1 MWTYYFHIFHSQTI
15 APTLSAYSISGV
27 IDKQVPTRVFS
38 TLVEFHMKT
47 TKFKF
52 FRQTNSGNISTG
64 MYLRRTL
71 LRSSFRSSIPFRWL
85 SESNVPKGFEKFYKK
100 SLPNIPGGTGSP
112 GGANPGPIKPATNPW
127 IAVGAGAV
135 GYLLLTSTLRQ
146 RMPEITVQEFV
157 ADLLLKGQV
166 SKVEIVNRSFARVYV
181 RGDDHN
187 VPHAGEVVRM
197 NFGSLEQLEA
207 KIDMTQMQLGLAP
220 DQFIPIHHVSET
232 EPGSVVSTILPW
244 VIMLLPLL
252 FIRRAFKDI
261 GKMMGDGKG
270 GMGGSGG
277 GRNAFNFGKVDMAG
291 RELKSAVK
299 FTDVAGLR
307 QSKQE
312 LLEFVDFLKFPAKY
326 DKLGAKIPKGALL
339 VGPPGTGKTLLAKA
353 VAGEA
358 DVPFYSISGSDFV
371 EMFVGVGAS
380 RVRDLFAKARKTA
393 PSIIFIDEIDAVGKK
408 RGKSQMGGNDEREST
423 LNQLLVEMDG
433 FTTTTG
439 VVVLAGTNRVDI
451 LDKALTRAGRFD
463 RQIPIDR
470 PDLEEREEIFQ
481 VHLRNVTLKPGL
493 DTKEVSHR
501 MAALTPGMV
510 GADIANICNEA
521 AIFAAR
527 RKGEHV
533 ELIDFEQASERVIGG
548 IAKSKNLMSP
558 LDKNSVAIHESG
570 HAVAGW
576 FLRHADPLLKVSIIP
591 RSSGALGYAQY
602 LPEEMSLYSKD
613 ALLDKMCAILGGRA
627 AEDIMLNRITTGAS
641 DDFDKVTQMAYGM
654 VQVYGMTDKVGIISF
669 NPSRLSESA
678 FKPFSEHTAQLIDA
692 EVRTLIEQQYDRC
705 KQLLGEHKE
714 KLVKLSESLFAK
726 ETIGYRDLKEILGP
740 RPWPI
745 AGAYEKF
752 VDTSIVEQTM
762 PKLDE
767 LRDVIEPE
775 HAPGMEPA
783 KI

>member
-1 MWTYYFHIFHSQTI
+1 MLTRRIFLQSGFR
-15 APTLSAYSISGV
+15 PIS
-27 IDKQVPTRVFS
+27 FNW
-38 TLVEFHMKT
+38 F
-47 TKFKF
+47 
-52 FRQTNSGNISTG
+52 
-64 MYLRRTL
+64 
-71 LRSSFRSSIPFRWL
+71 
-85 SESNVPKGFEKFYKK
+85 SESNAPKGFEKFFKRA
-100 SLPNIPGGTGSP
+100 LPKTPGGTTGG
-112 GGANPGPIKPATNPW
+112 GGAGGPQPIKPQGSAW
-127 IAVGAGAV
+127 QALAAGAI
-135 GYLLLTSTLRQ
+135 GYIFLSSILKQ
-146 RMPEITVQEFV
+146 RMTEITVQEFI
-157 ADLLLKGQV
+157 ADFLLKGNV
-166 SKVEIVNRSFARVYV
+166 SRMDIVNRNFARVYV
-181 RGDDHN
+181 RSDDPNH
-187 VPHAGEVVRM
+187 PFAGQTLRM

-220 DQFIPIHHVSET
+220 DQFIPVHHVNET
-232 EPGSVVSTILPW
+232 EPGSVVSTVLPW
-244 VIMLLPLL
+244 VFMLLPLL

-261 GKMMGDGKG
+261 GKMMDGKG
-270 GMGGSGG
+270 GMGGGGG

-291 RELKSAVK
+291 KDLKSQIR

-307 QSKQE
+307 QSKLE
-312 LLEFVDFLKFPAKY
+312 LMEFVDFLKNPAKY

-433 FTTTTG
+433 FTASTG

-463 RQIPIDR
+463 RQVPIDR

-481 VHLRNVTLKPGL
+481 VHLRKVSLKPGL
-493 DTKEVSHR
+493 DSKEVSHR
-501 MAALTPGMV
+501 MAALSPGMV

-527 RKGEHV
+527 RKADFV
-533 ELIDFEQASERVIGG
+533 ELEDFEQASERVIGG
-548 IAKSKNLMSP
+548 VAKSKNLMSP
-558 LDKNSVAIHESG
+558 QDKKSVAIHESG

-576 FLRHADPLLKVSIIP
+576 FLKHADPLLKVSIIP

-602 LPEEMSLYSKD
+602 LPEEMSLYSKE

-627 AEDIMLNRITTGAS
+627 AEDLFTQRITTGAS

-654 VQVYGMTDKVGIISF
+654 VQVYGMTDAVGMISF
-669 NPSRLSESA
+669 SPNKMQEYA
-678 FKPFSEHTAQLIDA
+678 FKPFSEQTAQAIDSEVKLIIA
-692 EVRTLIEQQYDRC
+692 AQYARC
-705 KQLLGEHKE
+705 KDLLGEHKDQ
-714 KLVKLSESLFAK
+714 VIALSQALFAK
-726 ETIGYRDLKEILGP
+726 ETIGYPDLKEILGP
-740 RPWPI
+740 RPYPI
-745 AGAYEKF
+745 SGAYEKF
-752 VDTSIVEQTM
+752 VDVQKILAAKPIVEAAAV
-762 PKLDE
+762 PE
-767 LRDVIEPE
+767 EPVT
-775 HAPGMEPA
+775 EPPTA
-783 KI
+783 SPAV

>member
-1 MWTYYFHIFHSQTI
+1 MF
-15 APTLSAYSISGV
+15 
-27 IDKQVPTRVFS
+27 
-38 TLVEFHMKT
+38 
-47 TKFKF
+47 
-52 FRQTNSGNISTG
+52 
-64 MYLRRTL
+64 
-71 LRSSFRSSIPFRWL
+71 LRSSFRSSFPFRWL
-85 SESNVPKGFEKFYKK
+85 SESNVPKGFEKFFKK
-100 SLPNIPGGTGSP
+100 PLPKIPGGTGSP
-112 GGANPGPIKPATNPW
+112 GGANPGPLKTPSNPW
-127 IAVGAGAV
+127 FAIGAGAF
-135 GYLLLTSTLRQ
+135 GYLMLSSALKQ
-146 RMPEITVQEFV
+146 RIPEITVQEFV
-157 ADLLLKGQV
+157 ADFLLKGQV
-166 SKVEIVNRSFARVYV
+166 SKVEIVNRNFARVYV
-181 RGDDHN
+181 RNEDPN
-187 VPHAGEVVRM
+187 LPHAGEVLRM

-207 KIDMTQMQLGLAP
+207 KIDITQMQLGLAP
-220 DQFIPIHHVSET
+220 DQFIPIHHVAET

-244 VIMLLPLL
+244 VFMLLPLL

-270 GMGGSGG
+270 GMGGGMGGG

-291 RELKSAVK
+291 RDLKSSVK

-312 LLEFVDFLKFPAKY
+312 LLEFVDFLKHPGKY

-358 DVPFYSISGSDFV
+358 DVPFFSISGSDFV

-380 RVRDLFAKARKTA
+380 RVRDLFAKARKNA

-433 FTTTTG
+433 FSTSTG

-481 VHLRNVTLKPGL
+481 CHLRNVTLKPGL
-493 DTKEVSHR
+493 DTKGVSHR

-527 RKGEHV
+527 RKAEYV

-558 LDKNSVAIHESG
+558 ADKNSVAIHESG

-576 FLRHADPLLKVSIIP
+576 FLQYADPLLKVSIIP

-602 LPEEMSLYSKD
+602 LPEEMSLYSKE

-627 AEDIMLNRITTGAS
+627 AEEIMLNRITTGAS

-669 NPSRLSESA
+669 APSRLSESA
-678 FKPFSEHTAQLIDA
+678 FKPFSEQTAQLIDS
-692 EVRTLIEQQYDRC
+692 EVRSLIESQYERV
-705 KQLLGEHKE
+705 KGLLSQHKE
-714 KLVKLSESLFAK
+714 QLIALSESLFAK
-726 ETIGYRDLKEILGP
+726 ETIGYMDLKEILGP

-752 VDTSIVEQTM
+752 VDTSLVEQTM
-762 PKLDE
+762 PKIDE
-767 LRDVIEPE
+767 LREQEEPVLE
-775 HAPGMEPA
+775 TA